1 MRFANRRI
9 STILGFACAVYVAAL
24 IHGARAQETTP
35 AQPGACPD
43 NGAAFVDPLNA
54 PHWNGWGVDPS
65 QHRFQPAEMAGL
77 AANDVPRL
85 KLKWAFGFP
94 GAVRAI
100 AQPTVVGGR
109 IFIGSQSGKVY
120 SLDAKSGCTY
130 WESTYAGRPVRTA
143 VVIGPRA
150 GGWAAYFGDLGGKVH
165 TVDAVTGKQLWTTR
179 IDEHPAA
186 VVTGAPTLAGEILFV
201 PVSSFEEVTGASPS
215 YSCCTFRGSV
225 VALEAST
232 GEVLWKTYTIP
243 EPAKPGAVNS
253 QGVQLMGPSG
263 AAIWSAPTFDAA
275 SRRVYVTTGDNYS
288 DPPSTTSDAVLAF
301 DSTSGELAWARQMT
315 SGDAFNIA
323 CGPTPRANCP
333 QANGPDY
340 DFGSSAVLADL
351 PGGKRV
357 LIAGQK
363 SGVVTALDPDRAGE
377 IVWQKRVGNGGKL
390 GGVQWGVAADQ
401 RNVYAAVSDVKID
414 VVPAGT
420 PGAQPM
426 ARNPSLAFLVDTKSG
441 GGLLALKLDT
451 GEEVWRTPPP
461 GCDDVPGCSPA
472 QSAAVTAIPGVVF
485 SGGLDGR
492 LRADS
497 SEDGRI
503 IWDVDTKGE
512 VRTVNGVAAHG
523 GSIDGAGPVVVGGML
538 YVSSGSGCSA
548 ARPGTS
554 CSRILWKAGELMQP
568 TLENVY
574 PFFLLSRNAFAHPG
588 LFA

>member
-1 MRFANRRI
+1 MKFGNRRM
-9 STILGFACAVYVAAL
+9 SRILAFACTLYVAAL
-24 IHGARAQETTP
+24 IHATQAQ
-35 AQPGACPD
+35 AQPGAGACPD
-43 NGAAFVDPLNA
+43 DSAAFADPINA
-54 PHWNGWGVDPS
+54 PHWNGWGVDPA

-94 GAVRAI
+94 GAVRAV

-109 IFIGSQSGKVY
+109 IFIGSWGGKVY
-120 SLDAKSGCTY
+120 SLDAQSGCTY
-130 WESTYAGRPVRTA
+130 WEYDYAGRPVRTA

-150 GGWAAYFGDLGGKVH
+150 GGWAAYFGDLGGRVYS
-165 TVDAVTGKQLWTTR
+165 VDAGTGKELWTSR
-179 IDEHPAA
+179 IDEHSAA
-186 VVTGAPTLAGEILFV
+186 IVTGAPTLVGATLFV
-201 PVSSFEEVTGASPS
+201 PVSSYEELTGANPN

-232 GEVLWKTYTIP
+232 GKMLWKTYTIP

-253 QGVQLMGPSG
+253 KGVQLMGPSG

-275 SRRVYVTTGDNYS
+275 NGRVYATTGDNYS
-288 DPPSTTSDAVLAF
+288 DPPTATSDAVLAF
-301 DSTSGELAWARQMT
+301 DASSGELAWTRQMT

-323 CGPTPRANCP
+323 CGPTPRVNCP
-333 QANGPDY
+333 KANGPDY

-357 LIAGQK
+357 LIAAQK
-363 SGVVTALDPDRAGE
+363 SGVVTALDPDRSGE

-401 RNVYAAVSDVKID
+401 RNVYVAVSDVKID

-426 ARNPSLAFLVDTKSG
+426 TRDPSRAFLLDRKAG

-451 GEEVWRTPPP
+451 GEEVWRTPHP
-461 GCDDVPGCSPA
+461 GCDEVPGCSPA

-492 LRADS
+492 LRAYS

-512 VRTVNGVAAHG
+512 VPTVNGIAAHG

-538 YVSSGSGCSA
+538 YVSSGSGVYGGA
-548 ARPGTS
+548 PG
-554 CSRILWKAGELMQP
+554 
-568 TLENVY
+568 NV
-574 PFFLLSRNAFAHPG
+574 LLAYSVEGR
-588 LFA
+588 

>member
-1 MRFANRRI
+1 MTLKGRLT
-9 STILGFACAVYVAAL
+9 SGILGIACALLMAGS
-24 IHGARAQETTP
+24 IGARAQET
-35 AQPGACPD
+35 ASGRPGACPAES
-43 NGAAFVDPLNA
+43 AAFADPMNA

-109 IFIGSQSGKVY
+109 VFVGSQGGKVY
-120 SLDAKSGCTY
+120 SLDAQSGCTY
-130 WESTYAGRPVRTA
+130 WESYYAGRPVRTA

-150 GGWAAYFGDLGGKVH
+150 GGWAAYFGDQGGRVYA
-165 TVDAVTGKQLWTTR
+165 VDAVTGEELWASR

-186 VVTGAPTLAGEILFV
+186 IITGAPTLVGATLFV
-201 PVSSFEEVTGASPS
+201 PVSSYEEVTGANPS

-232 GEVLWKTYTIP
+232 GKVLWKTYTIP

-253 QGVQLMGPSG
+253 QGVKLMGPSG

-288 DPPSTTSDAVLAF
+288 DPPSTTSDAVLAL
-301 DSTSGELAWARQMT
+301 DASSGELAWSRQMT

-333 QANGPDY
+333 AANGPDY

-351 PGGKRV
+351 PDGKRV
-357 LIAGQK
+357 LIAAQK

-377 IVWQKRVGNGGKL
+377 ILWQKRVGSGGKL

-401 RNVYAAVSDVKID
+401 RNLYVAVSDLKLS

-420 PGAQPM
+420 PGAQ
-426 ARNPSLAFLVDTKSG
+426 AIPSYPSRAFLPDNKTG

-451 GEEVWRTPPP
+451 GDEVWRTPHP
-461 GCDDVPGCSPA
+461 GCDEVPGCSPA
-472 QSAAVTAIPGVVF
+472 QSAAVTAIAGVVF

-492 LRADS
+492 LRAYS

-503 IWDVDTKGE
+503 IWDVDTKAE
-512 VRTVNGVAAHG
+512 VPTVNGVAAHG

-538 YVSSGSGCSA
+538 FVSSGSGIYGGA
-548 ARPGTS
+548 PG
-554 CSRILWKAGELMQP
+554 
-568 TLENVY
+568 NV
-574 PFFLLSRNAFAHPG
+574 LLAYSVDGR
-588 LFA
+588 

>member
-1 MRFANRRI
+1 MPARSALTGSI
-9 STILGFACAVYVAAL
+9 AV
-24 IHGARAQETTP
+24 RAQETIAGP
-35 AQPGACPD
+35 AGACPD
-43 NGAAFVDPLNA
+43 KTAPFVEPLNE

-109 IFIGSQSGKVY
+109 IFIGSQRGTVY
-120 SLDAKSGCTY
+120 SLDAQSGCTY
-130 WESTYAGRPVRTA
+130 WEYDAGRPVRTA

-150 GGWAAYFGDLGGKVH
+150 GGWAAYFGDQGGKVH
-165 TVDAVTGKQLWTTR
+165 AVDAVTGKELWTSR
-179 IDEHPAA
+179 IEDHPAA
-186 VVTGAPTLAGEILFV
+186 VITGAPTLVGGTLFV
-201 PVSSFEEVTGASPS
+201 PVSSFEEVTGANPN

-232 GEVLWKTYTIP
+232 GKVLWKAYTIP

-253 QGVQLMGPSG
+253 KGVQLMGPSG
-263 AAIWSAPTFDAA
+263 AAVWSAPTFDAA

-288 DPPSTTSDAVLAF
+288 DPPSATSDAILAF
-301 DSTSGELAWARQMT
+301 DSNSGELAWSRQMT
-315 SGDAFNIA
+315 SGDAFNLA
-323 CGPTPRANCP
+323 CGRTVAVNCP
-333 QANGPDY
+333 EANGPDY
-340 DFGSSAVLADL
+340 DFGSSALLAEL
-351 PGGKRV
+351 PGGKRI
-357 LIAGQK
+357 LIGAQK

-401 RNVYAAVSDVKID
+401 RNVYVAVSDVKIV

-420 PGAQPM
+420 PGAQ
-426 ARNPSLAFLVDTKSG
+426 AIANSSSRAFLLDAKTG
-441 GGLLALKLDT
+441 GGLVALKLDT

-461 GCDDVPGCSPA
+461 GCGEVPGCSPA

-492 LRADS
+492 IRAYS

-503 IWDVDTKGE
+503 LWDVDTKGE
-512 VRTVNGVAAHG
+512 VHTVNGVAAHG

-538 YVSSGSGCSA
+538 YVSSGSGA
-548 ARPGTS
+548 LGGAPG
-554 CSRILWKAGELMQP
+554 
-568 TLENVY
+568 NV
-574 PFFLLSRNAFAHPG
+574 LLAYSVDGR
-588 LFA
+588 